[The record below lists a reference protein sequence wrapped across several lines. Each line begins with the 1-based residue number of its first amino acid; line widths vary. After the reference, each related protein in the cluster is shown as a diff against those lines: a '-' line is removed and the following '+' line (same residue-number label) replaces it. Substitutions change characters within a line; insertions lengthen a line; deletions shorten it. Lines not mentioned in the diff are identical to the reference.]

1 VSDPYAPRLA
11 QTEYLS
17 IDDVVQI
24 VEMFSESPLREAVR
38 DLGLLIGA
46 VERPGLK
53 YRGMDVY
60 TPLAMKAAAFME
72 SLARSNALFDGNKRL
87 AWLATN
93 VFLELNGKTV
103 QFSDNEI
110 FSLLRGCSRAT
121 SRRTSWPTASTP
133 GSAPLSTEETPPSRG
148 AALTEHE
155 R

>member
-1 VSDPYAPRLA
+1 MPHRRRTEIAWGEVSTELPPSQVQ

-24 VEMFSESPLREAVR
+24 VEMFSEAPLREAVR

-46 VERPGLK
+46 VERPALK

-72 SLARSNALFDGNKRL
+72 SLARNNSLFDGNKRL

-93 VFLELNGKTV
+93 VFLELNGATV
-103 QFSDNEI
+103 HFSDNEI
-110 FSLLRGCSRAT
+110 FSLLREVQQGYLAT
-121 SRRTSWPTASTP
+121 NELAHRLHTRIGPAQP
-133 GSAPLSTEETPPSRG
+133 R
-148 AALTEHE
+148 
-155 R
+155 

>member
-1 VSDPYAPRLA
+1 MTEPFPSQPEAARV
-11 QTEYLS
+11 EYLS

-24 VEMFSESPLREAVR
+24 VEMFSEAPLREAVR

-46 VERPGLK
+46 VDRPALK

-60 TPLAMKAAAFME
+60 GPLPMKAAAFME

-93 VFLELNGKTV
+93 VFLELNGATV

-110 FSLLRGCSRAT
+110 FSLLREVQQGYLAT
-121 SRRTSWPTASTP
+121 NELAHRLHTRITAARR
-133 GSAPLSTEETPPSRG
+133 
-148 AALTEHE
+148 
-155 R
+155 

>member
-1 VSDPYAPRLA
+1 VTESFPPQSEAARI
-11 QTEYLS
+11 EYLS

-24 VEMFSESPLREAVR
+24 VEMFSEAPLRDAVR

-46 VERPGLK
+46 VDRPALK

-60 TPLAMKAAAFME
+60 APLAMKAAAFME

-93 VFLELNGKTV
+93 VFLELNGATV

-110 FSLLRGCSRAT
+110 FSLLREVQQGYLAT
-121 SRRTSWPTASTP
+121 SELAHRLHTRITAARR
-133 GSAPLSTEETPPSRG
+133 
-148 AALTEHE
+148 
-155 R
+155 

>member
-1 VSDPYAPRLA
+1 MSAETPSSQVQ

-24 VEMFSESPLREAVR
+24 VEMFSEAPLREAVR

-46 VERPGLK
+46 VDRPALR
-53 YRGMDVY
+53 YRGLEVY

-110 FSLLRGCSRAT
+110 FSLLREVQQGYLAT
-121 SRRTSWPTASTP
+121 
-133 GSAPLSTEETPPSRG
+133 TELAHRLNTRLADAKG
-148 AALTEHE
+148 
-155 R
+155 

>member
-1 VSDPYAPRLA
+1 VSDPYATGTA

-46 VERPGLK
+46 VDRPALK

-110 FSLLRGCSRAT
+110 FALLREVQQGYLAT
-121 SRRTSWPTASTP
+121 NELAHRLHTRI
-133 GSAPLSTEETPPSRG
+133 GPSQS
-148 AALTEHE
+148 
-155 R
+155 